1 MRVTFIKRGSRS
13 WIPQELAMAATL
25 ASPTMALRQT
35 EFLQSSLTASRITTS
50 SSLAASNAGLFAQDL
65 KGSLELKFSK
75 KALASGPRSRVLFS
89 FYFLAFLF
97 SRRCLCFGI
106 F

>member
-1 MRVTFIKRGSRS
+1 
-13 WIPQELAMAATL
+13 MAATL

-35 EFLQSSLTASRITTS
+35 EFLHSSLTASRITTS

-65 KGSLELKFSK
+65 KGLVELKFSK
-75 KALASGPRSRVLFS
+75 KAPRSRVLFS

-97 SRRCLCFGI
+97 SPQCLCFGI